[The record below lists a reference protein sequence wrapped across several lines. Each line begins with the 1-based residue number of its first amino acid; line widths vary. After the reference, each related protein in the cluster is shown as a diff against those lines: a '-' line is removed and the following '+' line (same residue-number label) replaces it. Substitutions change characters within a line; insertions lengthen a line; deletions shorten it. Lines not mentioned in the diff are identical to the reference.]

1 MTRPF
6 QRGDIVRHR
15 ANGMVGRVAAAYT
28 LGDGCF
34 LEVRDPRG
42 SSLDAHELAWEHHDP
57 DALLRPVQRLLAGI
71 AMAAAMKAGADHAV
85 SLWYRY
91 AVKV

>member
-34 LEVRDPRG
+34 LEVRDSRG
-42 SSLDAHELAWEHHDP
+42 STTTPTPSSAPSSACWP
-57 DALLRPVQRLLAGI
+57 ASR
-71 AMAAAMKAGADHAV
+71 
-85 SLWYRY
+85 
-91 AVKV
+91 